1 MGLHACQMSGEHEIG
16 LMLDAVTGNGARTL
30 GLEGYGLE
38 VGCRADAV
46 LLDAYSV
53 ADALRT
59 HPARLAVVRDGHVV
73 AQTAAPGAQGA
84 RAETRRRRRL
94 PSAGLPLTRPS
105 DELRVRGRGQPVEAA
120 ATQ

>member
-1 MGLHACQMSGEHEIG
+1 MGC
-16 LMLDAVTGNGARTL
+16 
-30 GLEGYGLE
+30 E

-73 AQTAAPGAQGA
+73 AQTAAPERKVLAPKLAGAVDF
-84 RAETRRRRRL
+84 R
-94 PSAGLPLTRPS
+94 
-105 DELRVRGRGQPVEAA
+105 QPAFR
-120 ATQ
+120 